1 MAATLSEPQVLAHT
15 KRRLFPDATG
25 YAVCDTQFARETW
38 LEGVPIDADIREALA
53 PFNHVRVGS
62 GYPDL
67 VGVRP
72 LESELLAVER
82 FGDDPPLVAVEAK
95 GHSRTGVDVERGIV
109 QAYDRLGEANAV
121 YAAVPASAVTQGART
136 LARELNVGV
145 LAVDPDGGVEALER
159 PRVVGNRTSTEGQA
173 IRVQASA
180 QGVTEESFSLNHPKN
195 YLGYPLAL
203 YAEEETEAL
212 VAEHVVGAVE
222 GARKG
227 ARMLGLV
234 DETGGRERLTELGG
248 EVVRFALA
256 AYGDVETALATFDGW
271 HRSRKRFERLAPRWA
286 QLARRVVYEHPAV
299 ELIAHELQR
308 FHDDHGRG
316 ATLPELVVYLHEQHP
331 TFAVELFL
339 RRDADVR
346 SRAFDADDS
355 LRPEVLAEGT
365 VYHSPT
371 VFQLKA
377 MLYHVGL
384 VTDRG
389 AEPSA
394 LTPDEDV
401 WALAAPLRRFREC

>member
-15 KRRLFPDATG
+15 KRRLFPDTEG

-38 LEGVPIDADIREALA
+38 LEGVPVDPAIQEVLA

-67 VGVRP
+67 VGVRA
-72 LESELLAVER
+72 LDSDLLAVER

-95 GHSRTGVDVERGIV
+95 GYAQGGVDVERAVV

-121 YAAVPASAVTQGART
+121 YAAVPASAVTQGTRT
-136 LARELNVGV
+136 LARELNVGL
-145 LAVDPDGGVEALER
+145 LAVDPGGTVDPLER

-180 QGVTEESFSLNHPKN
+180 QGVTEQSFSLNHPKN
-195 YLGYPLAL
+195 YLGYPLAC
-203 YAEEETEAL
+203 YAEGETDAL
-212 VAEHVVGAVE
+212 VAEHVVGAVA
-222 GARKG
+222 GARTG
-227 ARMLGLV
+227 AVMLGLV
-234 DETGGRERLTELGG
+234 EDGAGRERLTGLGA

-256 AYGDVETALATFDGW
+256 EYGDVDAALGAFDDW
-271 HRSRKRFERLAPRWA
+271 HGSPARFTSLAPRWA

-299 ELIAHELQR
+299 ALIAHELQR

-316 ATLPELVVYLHEQHP
+316 ASLPELVTYLYHQHP

-346 SRAFDADDS
+346 SRAFDAEDS
-355 LRPEVLAEGT
+355 LRPEVLQEGS

-377 MLYHVGL
+377 ILYHVGL
-384 VTDRG
+384 VTSRG
-389 AEPSA
+389 SEPST
-394 LTPDEDV
+394 LTPSEDS
-401 WALAAPLRRFREC
+401 WALADPLRRFRPC